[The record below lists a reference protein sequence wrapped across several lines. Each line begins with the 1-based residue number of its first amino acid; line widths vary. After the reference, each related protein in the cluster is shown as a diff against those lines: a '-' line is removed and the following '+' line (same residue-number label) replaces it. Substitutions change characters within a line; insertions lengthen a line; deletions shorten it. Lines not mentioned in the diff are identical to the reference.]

1 MAASKKSLGN
11 FILRFI
17 FALIYILPIIAI
29 VTFKAMTG
37 ADIQILVSKDVI
49 NSIMTISGI
58 LIPFSAILY
67 SSTLRIVKSSM
78 RSLLRMA
85 KSRSSRVSAKIYEDF
100 QTIIDKVK
108 KTIEL
113 FMRNMIVEI
122 EGSMWSNWMGSI
134 ILLLTS
140 VFTAFTAL
148 LVLEFNQ
155 LLATILVTLAFS
167 FLWSALVTSLE
178 SVYDC
183 YNVYKRFK
191 QELDKRIKDI
201 AERTVK
207 ELEELADQLKVK
219 ESESG

>member
-37 ADIQILVSKDVI
+37 ADVQILVSKDVI

-78 RSLLRMA
+78 RSLLRTA